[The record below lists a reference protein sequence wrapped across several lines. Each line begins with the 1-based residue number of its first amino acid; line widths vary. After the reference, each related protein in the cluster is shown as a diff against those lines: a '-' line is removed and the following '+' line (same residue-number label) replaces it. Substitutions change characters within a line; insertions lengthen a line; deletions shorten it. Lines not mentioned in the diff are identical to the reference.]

1 MSKHRQ
7 MKQQHK
13 EQQHHLLLQEHQN
26 VGGSKSSG
34 VVVSNDTSYDNM
46 MLGAISEGGGLYG
59 AVYGAAFWLS
69 PSVPRHVAKLHGWVS
84 GGLRGWGEG

>member
-46 MLGAISEGGGLYG
+46 ILGAISEG
-59 AVYGAAFWLS
+59 
-69 PSVPRHVAKLHGWVS
+69 VACMGQS
-84 GGLRGWGEG
+84 MGQPFG